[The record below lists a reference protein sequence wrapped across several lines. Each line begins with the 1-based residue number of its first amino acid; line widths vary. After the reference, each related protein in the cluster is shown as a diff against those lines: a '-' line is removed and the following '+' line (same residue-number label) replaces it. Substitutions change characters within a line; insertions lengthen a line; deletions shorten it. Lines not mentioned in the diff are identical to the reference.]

1 VQGHQ
6 VLAQRCSSARE
17 LVTLDMEILWKFSGH
32 MIYVYDIYIYM
43 IYMYMYTL
51 KIGREADP

>member
-1 VQGHQ
+1 MQGHQ

-32 MIYVYDIYIYM
+32 MIYVYDIYIYDI
-43 IYMYMYTL
+43 IYMYMY
-51 KIGREADP
+51 IYIYICV